1 MSTLPSSETLRDLLA
16 VRDPIRLRR
25 ELEFVHPADIADA
38 LATLDDDEAAALLA
52 SLADGAAAVVEH
64 LPADRQ
70 ETLLR
75 RLGPEQASDV
85 LEDMASD
92 EAADLLA
99 DLPTGEA
106 QRLLAG
112 MAPAEAA
119 DVRELLA
126 YPSHTAG
133 GLMATEVVAV
143 RADGTVGDAV
153 TRLQTIAPDAET
165 IYYVYVV
172 DAEGRLVGVVSLRDL
187 ILAPP
192 HAPLASVTRSNVVS
206 ARVDDDQEA
215 VARAF
220 EKYRLQALPVVD
232 PGNRLLGVVT
242 VDDIIH
248 VVTEEASE
256 DAYRLAGLVEEV
268 EAVDAPV
275 RRAAKRLPW
284 LLVLLVAE
292 AVAARIIGGFE
303 HTLAAV
309 VALAYFLPMLMDQA
323 GNMGIQSVAVAVR
336 SIATGEVD
344 RRSYRQLILREC
356 LVGATAGLASGLAA
370 LGIALALQGDL
381 PLGATVGVTIAVVM
395 VIAALL
401 GSAAPL
407 ILTTLRK
414 DPAVASGPFV
424 TSTMDVVTILIY
436 FAVAV
441 WMFRDRLGG

>member
-1 MSTLPSSETLRDLLA
+1 MSTLLSAESLRLLA
-16 VRDPIRLRR
+16 QGDPRRLAA
-25 ELEFVHPADIADA
+25 ELESAHPADIAEA
-38 LATLDDDEAAALLA
+38 LADLDDAEAAKILA
-52 SLADGAAAVVEH
+52 GVPDVAPAVIEH
-64 LPADRQ
+64 LPVERQ

-75 RLGPEQASDV
+75 QLAPQQASDV

-99 DLPTGEA
+99 ELPAA
-106 QRLLAG
+106 QAEQLLKG

-126 YPSHTAG
+126 YPPHTAG
-133 GLMATEVVAV
+133 GLMATEVVTV
-143 RADGTVGDAV
+143 RAEGTVGDAMR
-153 TRLQTIAPDAET
+153 RLQEIAPDAET
-165 IYYVYVV
+165 IYYVYVI
-172 DAEGRLVGVVSLRDL
+172 DATGRLVGVVSLRDL
-187 ILAPP
+187 ILARPL
-192 HAPLASVTRSNVVS
+192 APLASIIRTNVVS

-242 VDDIIH
+242 VDDVLH

-256 DAYRLAGLVEEV
+256 DAYKLAGLVEEV
-268 EAVDAPV
+268 EALDSPFT
-275 RRAAKRLPW
+275 RAAKRLPW
-284 LLVLLVAE
+284 LLALLVAE
-292 AVAARIIGGFE
+292 GVAARVIGGFE

-309 VALAYFLPMLMDQA
+309 IALAYFIPVVTDMA

-356 LVGATAGLASGLAA
+356 LVGACAGAASGMAA
-370 LGIALALQGDL
+370 LGIALTLQGDL
-381 PLGATVGVTIAVVM
+381 LLGVTVGITVAAVM

-401 GSAAPL
+401 GATAPL
-407 ILTTLRK
+407 VLTMMRK

-424 TSTMDVVTILIY
+424 TSSLDVVTILVY
-436 FAVAV
+436 FTVAV
-441 WMFRDRLGG
+441 LIFRGRLGG